1 MKKGIPGL
9 WRKALFLLSGN
20 SATALL
26 TLARNLL
33 VARMLP
39 VADYGIAA
47 TFAIT
52 MAVVEM
58 ASALGL
64 QQQIIQA
71 KDGDDPRFQAALQ
84 GFQVLRGAFS
94 ALVLLAIAHPLA
106 TFLGIPEVAWAYQ
119 VLAVMPLL
127 NALQHFDIHRMQRR
141 MAFGPVLAT
150 SLLPAALSLAL
161 IWPLVVWFGDWQAML
176 WAIIAQGLAS
186 MLMSHL
192 MAERPYRLTLDRTI
206 MARNLAF
213 GWPLLLNTILLFL
226 VFNGEKLIVG
236 RELGMEALGI
246 FAMGVTLT
254 LTPTL
259 VMTKSAMG
267 VFLPKLSSISRKD
280 AEGETRFASLS
291 ALTMQCTLALGLSTI
306 VGTAILGDVIVRAL
320 LGEKYLALL
329 PLMTPLAV
337 LASFRAIKA
346 GSAIISLARGQS
358 ENSLVGN
365 IARVFTF
372 PISWFVAEEMGSLI
386 AIVAIAMLGELVGY
400 LMALGMTRRRTA
412 VSVRPILW
420 PLAVSMVVIALS
432 IAVSTTFVQGEIGL
446 AGRIALSM
454 GLLLT
459 LLASI
464 LTMKELRH
472 YASSGNVQLRK

>member
-84 GFQVLRGAFS
+84 GFQVLRGAVS
-94 ALVLLAIAHPLA
+94 ALILLAIAHPLA
-106 TFLGIPEVAWAYQ
+106 AFLGIPEVVWAYQ
-119 VLAVMPLL
+119 VLAVMPVL
-127 NALQHFDIHRMQRR
+127 NALQHFDMHRIQRR
-141 MAFGPVLAT
+141 MIFGPVLAT
-150 SLLPAALSLAL
+150 SLLPAALSLML

-192 MAERPYRLTLDRTI
+192 VAERPYRLTLDRTI

-246 FAMGVTLT
+246 FAMGMTLT

-259 VMTKSAMG
+259 VMAKSASGYLLPPLSKAAGSPPLWQGRVLASVQAILLAASVIMVVAAIIG
-267 VFLPKLSSISRKD
+267 PFLVRVLLGDKY
-280 AEGETRFASLS
+280 A
-291 ALTMQCTLALGLSTI
+291 ALGALMIWMGIMQGIRMFKAGPAIAALS
-306 VGTAILGDVIVRAL
+306 VGQTGNALVANLVRV
-320 LGEKYLALL
+320 ALL
-329 PLMTPLAV
+329 PLGWYVAV
-337 LASFRAIKA
+337 TSGDLK
-346 GSAIISLARGQS
+346 AIIWLAICGEVVGHVVATTLLWRKGGVNGGRLFMSHIGVIGICMTVGTYAILFPPTSDLQ
-358 ENSLVGN
+358 LVDLVAAILFAALLGL
-365 IARVFTF
+365 TF
-372 PISWFVAEEMGSLI
+372 
-386 AIVAIAMLGELVGY
+386 
-400 LMALGMTRRRTA
+400 LGMTELREALRTA
-412 VSVRPILW
+412 RPGY
-420 PLAVSMVVIALS
+420 
-432 IAVSTTFVQGEIGL
+432 Q
-446 AGRIALSM
+446 
-454 GLLLT
+454 
-459 LLASI
+459 
-464 LTMKELRH
+464 
-472 YASSGNVQLRK
+472 

>member
-71 KDGDDPRFQAALQ
+71 KDGDDLRFQAALQ
-84 GFQVLRGAFS
+84 GFQVLRGALS
-94 ALVLLAIAHPLA
+94 AVILLAIAHPLA
-106 TFLGIPEVAWAYQ
+106 AFFGIPEVAWAYQ

-127 NALQHFDIHRMQRR
+127 NALQHFDMHRMQRR
-141 MAFGPVLAT
+141 MVFGPVLAT
-150 SLLPAALSLAL
+150 SLLPAVLSLVL
-161 IWPLVVWFGDWQAML
+161 IWPLVVWFGDWRAML

-192 MAERPYRLTLDRTI
+192 VAERPYRLVLDRQI

-246 FAMGVTLT
+246 FAMGMTLT

-259 VMTKSAMG
+259 VMAKSASSF
-267 VFLPKLSSISRKD
+267 FLPRLSRTDRGTVS
-280 AEGETRFASLS
+280 GENSFQA
-291 ALTMQCTLALGLSTI
+291 LALAAQQAALLNGVALAIATFFLGAPVIGL
-306 VGTAILGDVIVRAL
+306 L
-320 LGEKYLALL
+320 LGEKYDPLVPLIVLLGVLHAIRVWKAGPAAISLSQAQTGNSALSNIPRVLAL
-329 PLMTPLAV
+329 PA
-337 LASFRAIKA
+337 
-346 GSAIISLARGQS
+346 
-358 ENSLVGN
+358 
-365 IARVFTF
+365 
-372 PISWFVAEEMGSLI
+372 SWFVLVQGGSLTDVIMI
-386 AIVAIAMLGELVGY
+386 AIVAEMAGYALAVTLSATRAGFGWRRVLRALVS
-400 LMALGMTRRRTA
+400 ATAVLGMIVLSETIGDDLPA
-412 VSVRPILW
+412 
-420 PLAVSMVVIALS
+420 LAGEALVVILFVGFFASLS
-432 IAVSTTFVQGEIGL
+432 
-446 AGRIALSM
+446 
-454 GLLLT
+454 
-459 LLASI
+459 
-464 LTMKELRH
+464 ELWKKLWRPDC
-472 YASSGNVQLRK
+472 

>member
-64 QQQIIQA
+64 QLQIIQA
-71 KDGDDPRFQAALQ
+71 KDGDDLRFQAALQ
-84 GFQVLRGAFS
+84 GFQVLRGALS
-94 ALVLLAIAHPLA
+94 AVILLAIAHPLA
-106 TFLGIPEVAWAYQ
+106 AFFGIPEVAWAYQ

-127 NALQHFDIHRMQRR
+127 NALQHFDMHRMQRR
-141 MAFGPVLAT
+141 MVFGPVLAT
-150 SLLPAALSLAL
+150 SLLPAVLSLVL
-161 IWPLVVWFGDWQAML
+161 IWPLVVWFGDWRAML

-192 MAERPYRLTLDRTI
+192 VAERPYRLVLDRQI

-226 VFNGEKLIVG
+226 IFNGEKLIVG

-246 FAMGVTLT
+246 FAMGMTLT

-259 VMTKSAMG
+259 VMAKSASG
-267 VFLPKLSSISRKD
+267 YLLP
-280 AEGETRFASLS
+280 SLS
-291 ALTMQCTLALGLSTI
+291 KVSDDPPVWRGRALVSVQAILLAAAIFMVVAAIIGPLLVHVLLGDKY
-306 VGTAILGDVIVRAL
+306 AILGTLMIWMGMLQGIRLFKAGPAIAALSLGQTSNALIANLIRVALIPAAWYVAISGGDLEAILWLAIFGEVVGHIVATVLLWRKGRINGMRLFMSHVGVIVICMTIGIYAILFPPATNLQLVDLGAAILFAAL
-320 LGEKYLALL
+320 LILA
-329 PLMTPLAV
+329 
-337 LASFRAIKA
+337 F
-346 GSAIISLARGQS
+346 
-358 ENSLVGN
+358 
-365 IARVFTF
+365 
-372 PISWFVAEEMGSLI
+372 
-386 AIVAIAMLGELVGY
+386 
-400 LMALGMTRRRTA
+400 LGM
-412 VSVRPILW
+412 S
-420 PLAVSMVVIALS
+420 
-432 IAVSTTFVQGEIGL
+432 
-446 AGRIALSM
+446 
-454 GLLLT
+454 
-459 LLASI
+459 
-464 LTMKELRH
+464 ELRD
-472 YASSGNVQLRK
+472 ALRTLHARSR

>member
-84 GFQVLRGAFS
+84 GFQVLRGAVS
-94 ALVLLAIAHPLA
+94 ALILLAIAHPLA
-106 TFLGIPEVAWAYQ
+106 AFLGIPEVVWAYQ
-119 VLAVMPLL
+119 VLAVMPVL
-127 NALQHFDIHRMQRR
+127 NALQHFDMHRIQRR
-141 MAFGPVLAT
+141 MIFGPVLAT
-150 SLLPAALSLAL
+150 SLLPAALSLML
-161 IWPLVVWFGDWQAML
+161 IWPLVVWFGDWRAML

-192 MAERPYRLTLDRTI
+192 VAERPYHLTLDRTI

-213 GWPLLLNTILLFL
+213 GWPILLNTALLFL

-246 FAMGVTLT
+246 FAMGMTLT

-259 VMTKSAMG
+259 VMAKSAMSF
-267 VFLPKLSSISRKD
+267 FLPKLSRADRGTQAGEESFQEFALAAQLTALLNGVTLAVAAFFLGAPVIGLLLGQKYDPLVTLIALLGVLHAIRVWKAGPAAVSLSQAQTGNSALSNIPRVVALPLSWYVLVQGGNLTQVILIAIAAETVGYIVALTLSARRTGFALRRVLVALVAAAAVLAVIMLSKGLGDQLPAMSGD
-280 AEGETRFASLS
+280 ALVAVLFAVFLASLS
-291 ALTMQCTLALGLSTI
+291 QLWKKL
-306 VGTAILGDVIVRAL
+306 
-320 LGEKYLALL
+320 
-329 PLMTPLAV
+329 
-337 LASFRAIKA
+337 
-346 GSAIISLARGQS
+346 
-358 ENSLVGN
+358 
-365 IARVFTF
+365 
-372 PISWFVAEEMGSLI
+372 W
-386 AIVAIAMLGELVGY
+386 
-400 LMALGMTRRRTA
+400 
-412 VSVRPILW
+412 RPG
-420 PLAVSMVVIALS
+420 P
-432 IAVSTTFVQGEIGL
+432 
-446 AGRIALSM
+446 
-454 GLLLT
+454 
-459 LLASI
+459 
-464 LTMKELRH
+464 
-472 YASSGNVQLRK
+472 